1 MHVYYKYI
9 CRLSIVDGGIR
20 QKHLQTANYKEFFL
34 YHGNIWFTTLAKN
47 QNRSLTVIPYNK

>member
-34 YHGNIWFTTLAKN
+34 YHGNI
-47 QNRSLTVIPYNK
+47 